1 MSRHQQAVAESHA
14 AGARFRGQRLKKKPP
29 VVQPRAAFARVR
41 RQQWSK
47 LARVRSD
54 GKTRSVA
61 SQLAEERALRV
72 QAEEAN
78 RIKDEFLGTLSHE
91 LRTPLNA
98 ITGWAHLLQAGTL
111 APAEQARA
119 IETILRNAKH
129 QARLIEDL
137 LDVSRIISGKLL
149 LNLSPLGLS
158 KVIETALEAVMP
170 AALAKQLRIS
180 SELAAGACEVLGDA
194 ERLQQVFANLLSNSI
209 KFCEP
214 GGRIEIRA
222 ERDGR
227 RVVVKVIDD
236 GRGIAPEFLP
246 LLFERFRQ
254 AGHPIARA
262 RGSGLGL
269 GLAIARYLVEAHHGS
284 IAAESAGERQGA
296 TFSVSL
302 PVLSS
307 GESLPA
313 SEEVVAPSARQLGG
327 AYILVIDDDPDAL
340 ELLGI
345 LLAREGAEVTL
356 VDSAKAARNSIRA
369 REPDVIVCDVGMPE
383 EDGYSFMRRLRA
395 SGERAG
401 AFIPALALTGHAS
414 AEDTRVALLAGFQ
427 MHVSKP
433 LDPPQLLD
441 NLAKLWRRGVTRIP

>member
-1 MSRHQQAVAESHA
+1 
-14 AGARFRGQRLKKKPP
+14 
-29 VVQPRAAFARVR
+29 
-41 RQQWSK
+41 
-47 LARVRSD
+47 VRSD
-54 GKTRSVA
+54 GKTRSLA

-78 RIKDEFLGTLSHE
+78 RIKDEFLATLSHE

-111 APAEQARA
+111 APTEQARA
-119 IETILRNAKH
+119 VDTIMRNAKQ

-149 LNLSPLGLS
+149 LTLSPLDLL
-158 KVIETALEAVMP
+158 KVIETAIEAVTP

-180 SELAAGACEVLGDA
+180 ADFAAGPVEVSGDA
-194 ERLQQVFANLLSNSI
+194 ERLQQVFANLLNNSI
-209 KFCEP
+209 KFCRP
-214 GGRIEIRA
+214 GGQIVIRA
-222 ERDGR
+222 RREGR
-227 RVVVKVIDD
+227 RVVSKVIDD
-236 GRGIAPEFLP
+236 GRGIEAEFLP

-269 GLAIARYLVEAHHGS
+269 GLAIARYLVEAHRGTIS
-284 IAAESAGERQGA
+284 AESGGEGQGA

-302 PVLSS
+302 PLLSTSDSVPPS
-307 GESLPA
+307 GEA
-313 SEEVVAPSARQLGG
+313 APQLGRQLCG
-327 AYILVIDDDPDAL
+327 AYLLVVDDDPDARD
-340 ELLGI
+340 LLGI
-345 LLAREGAEVTL
+345 LLEREGAEVTL
-356 VDSAKAARNSIRA
+356 VDSARAARDSLRA
-369 REPDVIVCDVGMPE
+369 RQPDVIVCDVGMPE
-383 EDGYSFMRRLRA
+383 EDGYTFMRRLRA

-414 AEDTRVALLAGFQ
+414 AEDSRVALLSGFQ

-433 LDPPQLLD
+433 LDPPRLLD
-441 NLAKLWRRGVTRIP
+441 SLVKLWRRGVTRIP